1 MTREKLDRLRELL
14 RRMGRVLVAF
24 SGGVDSALL
33 LKVAAD
39 ELGTNAVALTTRSP
53 TAVEDDY
60 ELAVQL
66 AREFGVQHVV
76 VDADELNIPGY
87 AANPTNRCYFCKDNL
102 YDVCAAA
109 ATRLGIPFIVDG
121 ANADDLADYRPGLV
135 AATEHGIRHPLVEAG
150 LSKQDVR
157 DLSREFGLPTW
168 DKPSSPCL
176 SSRFPYGT
184 TITRERLEQ
193 VAGGERVLRRLG
205 FAECRVR
212 YHEQVARIEVPP
224 GDLPRLLDPAVRDA
238 VVREL
243 RGLGFLFVT
252 VDLQGFRSGSLNAGL
267 KLSRPLSAPA
277 DGPADAAPPTA
288 GPRES

>member
-1 MTREKLDRLRELL
+1 MIERKLDRLRELL
-14 RRMGRVLVAF
+14 RDMGRVLVAF

-39 ELGTNAVALTTRSP
+39 ELGTDAVALTTRSP

-66 AREFGVQHVV
+66 ARAFGVPHVV

-102 YDVCAAA
+102 YDVCAAEA
-109 ATRLGIPFIVDG
+109 ARLGIACIVDG
-121 ANADDLADYRPGLV
+121 ANADDLTDYRPGLT
-135 AATEHGIRHPLVEAG
+135 AATEHGVRHPLVEAG

-157 DLSREFGLPTW
+157 ALSRELGLPTW

-184 TITRERLEQ
+184 TITRERLDR

-205 FAECRVR
+205 FTECRLR
-212 YHEQVARIEVPP
+212 YHEQLARIEVPLA
-224 GDLPRLLDPAVRDA
+224 DLPRLVDPATRDV

-243 RGLGFLFVT
+243 RELGFLFVT
-252 VDLQGFRSGSLNAGL
+252 VDLQGFRSGSLNAAL
-267 KLSRPLSAPA
+267 TQPLSASVDGSA
-277 DGPADAAPPTA
+277 DVPPPTA
-288 GPRES
+288 GPRGS